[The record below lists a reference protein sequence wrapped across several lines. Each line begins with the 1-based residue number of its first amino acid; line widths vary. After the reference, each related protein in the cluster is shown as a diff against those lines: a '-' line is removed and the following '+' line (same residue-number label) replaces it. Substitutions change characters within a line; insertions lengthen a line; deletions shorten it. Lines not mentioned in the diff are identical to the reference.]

1 MVKDPLCI
9 FIILGENKS
18 MSFSESAWKAIEP
31 IYKSILK
38 HPFNQELSEGILA
51 KEKFQFYIK
60 QDSLYLVDFARALA
74 VAASRAN
81 NPDDLVLLL
90 DFSKGAI
97 IAERGLHEFY
107 FDFYGIKM
115 DVEKAPSCFTYTN
128 FLISKAI
135 HGSYEESLA
144 ALLPCF
150 WIYQEVGLDIHKNA
164 ASQNPYQKWIDIY
177 SGEDF
182 QGVVKNAIELTDRVA
197 KDASRKQL
205 QQMKETFIAS
215 TRLEWMFWDSAYRM
229 ENWKPE

>member
-38 HPFNQELSEGILA
+38 HPFNQELSEGTLA
-51 KEKFQFYIK
+51 KEKFQFYMK

-97 IAERGLHEFY
+97 IAERALHEFY

-115 DVEKAPSCFTYTN
+115 DVEKAPGCFTYTN
-128 FLISKAI
+128 FLISTAI

-164 ASQNPYQKWIDIY
+164 ASQNPYQKWIDMY

-197 KDASRKQL
+197 KYASRKQL
-205 QQMKETFIAS
+205 QQMEEAFIAS

-229 ENWKPE
+229 ENWQPE